1 MYQALIGE
9 KGMMELYWSYDGC
22 TGEVDVGS
30 VIERRLR
37 SPASGSKLGVDC
49 NRLRSP
55 PPTSGSL
62 GKY

>member
-37 SPASGSKLGVDC
+37 SPASGTKLEVKS
-49 NRLRSP
+49 NLQPQASF
-55 PPTSGSL
+55 
-62 GKY
+62 